1 MALESGTYISD
12 LNPSNPVSTDGL
24 AQADDH
30 LRLLKSTLQATLPGL
45 TGAVTST
52 HTELNL
58 LDGATVTT
66 SELNVLDGAT
76 VTTAEL
82 NILDGVTSTAAE
94 LNLLDGATVTTAEI
108 NVLDGVTVTT
118 AEINVLDGA
127 TVTTAE
133 LNTLDGITST
143 TSELN
148 LLDGATVTTAELNVL
163 DGITSTTGELN
174 KLDGYTGNVS
184 DLNLLSGL
192 QAGGLSNT
200 ELSRV
205 NGVTSS
211 IQTQLDNKQ
220 NTVNGAA
227 STVTSSDL
235 TASRALISNSSG
247 KVAVSAVTSTELGYL
262 DGVTSSI
269 QTQINTISSV
279 PAGVIVMWSG
289 ANNAIPSGWAICN
302 GANGTPDLRDRFVV
316 GSGSTYATGA
326 TGGASTVTLTS
337 SQMPAHNHSATSV
350 STVTDPGHTHD
361 YKGQTGSSGSGVSSR
376 DSVNTTLTTDSATTG
391 ITVSTST
398 SIGNTGGGQAHENKP
413 PYYALAYIMK
423 T

>member
-1 MALESGTYISD
+1 M
-12 LNPSNPVSTDGL
+12 
-24 AQADDH
+24 
-30 LRLLKSTLQATLPGL
+30 
-45 TGAVTST
+45 
-52 HTELNL
+52 
-58 LDGATVTT
+58 LDGAT
-66 SELNVLDGAT
+66 L
-76 VTTAEL
+76 TTAEL

-94 LNLLDGATVTTAEI
+94 INLLDGATVTTAEI
-108 NVLDGVTVTT
+108 NVLDGVTASTS
-118 AEINVLDGA
+118 EINVLDGA
-127 TVTTAE
+127 TLTTAE

-148 LLDGATVTTAELNVL
+148 ILDGATVTTAELNVL

-174 KLDGYTGNVS
+174 KLDGYTGNVN

-192 QAGGLSNT
+192 QAGGLTNT

-227 STVTSSDL
+227 STVTSSNL
-235 TASRALISNSSG
+235 TASRALVSNSSG
-247 KVAVSAVTSTELGYL
+247 MVAVSAVTSTELGYL

-269 QTQINTISSV
+269 QTQINSISSV

-289 ANNAIPSGWAICN
+289 DSSAIPTGWAICN

-337 SQMPAHNHSATSV
+337 SQMPAHNHSA
-350 STVTDPGHTHD
+350 
-361 YKGQTGSSGSGVSSR
+361 Y
-376 DSVNTTLTTDSATTG
+376 L
-391 ITVSTST
+391 
-398 SIGNTGGGQAHENKP
+398 SIHGN
-413 PYYALAYIMK
+413 
-423 T
+423 